1 MVGGGEAVMAALDLS
16 KLVNERRF
24 WVASFLVAWAAAF
37 QVPSNPIQSHPL
49 AFQLKTKSSTP
60 MEMVCRGTYMMSVQR
75 QDVFK
80 DKFGD
85 LDAPNSSNGLSAGE
99 QKVTADGEFR

>member
-1 MVGGGEAVMAALDLS
+1 
-16 KLVNERRF
+16 
-24 WVASFLVAWAAAF
+24 
-37 QVPSNPIQSHPL
+37 
-49 AFQLKTKSSTP
+49 
-60 MEMVCRGTYMMSVQR
+60 MMSVQR